1 MNPHNRSTVLFKQ
14 YSYFYTEISFQA
26 ADAVIFQ
33 KSLPILSFDFAD
45 LVAEGSGLLVF

>member
-26 ADAVIFQ
+26 ADVVIFQ
-33 KSLPILSFDFAD
+33 KSLPILRFNFAD
-45 LVAEGSGLLVF
+45 LVAESGGLFVL